1 MCGKVSRIKFVPS
14 PGPAEI
20 YKINR
25 RNCFVYVRSLFENY
39 NLKRSACIML
49 QSCEDRQGAFG
60 VSSTSYAELHSEIF
74 SPSFELLKKCVYK
87 ADTFKNS
94 VIKKASEGK

>member
-1 MCGKVSRIKFVPS
+1 MCGKVTGIKFVPF
-14 PGPAEI
+14 PDPAEI

-39 NLKRSACIML
+39 DLKRCACIML
-49 QSCEDRQGAFG
+49 QSCEDSNGGFG
-60 VSSTSYAELHSEIF
+60 VSSASYAELFSEVF

-87 ADTFKNS
+87 ADTFKKD
-94 VIKKASEGK
+94 VIIFSEGK